1 MTYAQIAEWVA
12 SNYNLDNYDNVA
24 DLINEVK
31 FRFESEQMYFPPEAG
46 EEIKNIWLQEAGY
59 EKQLSIEEAM
69 QRRYEEAERE
79 LNQKIQNFFENA
91 PPEYKESEVPYAEE
105 AVEGR
110 PFTPQQAPNEIKRA
124 GGIRGFFGRIA
135 KFFRRGT

>member
-1 MTYAQIAEWVA
+1 MTYLQIAEWVA

-24 DLINEVK
+24 DLIADVK
-31 FRFESEQMYFPPEAG
+31 FRFEQEQNFFPNEAA
-46 EEIKNIWLQEAGY
+46 EEIKNIWLQESGY

-79 LNQKIQNFFENA
+79 LNTKIQRFFENA
-91 PPEYKESEVPYAEE
+91 QPEYREAEIPYAEE

-110 PFTPQQAPNEIKRA
+110 PYQAQPTQAPKPRTL
-124 GGIRGFFGRIA
+124 GIRAFFGRIA
-135 KFFRRGT
+135 GFFRRR